1 MMLDRAACM
10 IKNAAAM
17 TCRRRR
23 PQRIIEAG
31 QDQIT
36 VREFAQDRYPG
47 RA

>member
-1 MMLDRAACM
+1 MILDRAACM

-31 QDQIT
+31 QDQMS
-36 VREFAQDRYPG
+36 VREFAQGGYQG